1 MMIYGNFE
9 ANRTVFKGKIMKM
22 GMQTQHFIKEM
33 GFDRMKNLKLIGE
46 KNK

>member
-1 MMIYGNFE
+1 
-9 ANRTVFKGKIMKM
+9 MKM